1 MVYSQSE
8 HGSPWSNEGRLPL
21 LTYHR
26 GRRRREG
33 RVGQQ
38 RTHHLIPDVLQEMNP
53 KQIHEAPTARR
64 RDRRR
69 GRHQRL
75 RFLLAPEPGRLPHHR
90 HGAVRALHR
99 HPGAPEKDITNALN
113 KHLCRCTAYETNL
126 VGALLA
132 QEWMYGG
139 VSSWLLGAV
148 TTHWRVV
155 HCNLDSRRLVILR
168 SAATKDLYYGIQA
181 ISCTATEVL
190 CSAAPCSE

>member
-1 MVYSQSE
+1 MTLQLRADLIVIGAGTSGCGFYWRLSQA
-8 HGSPWSNEGRLPL
+8 GF
-21 LTYHR
+21 
-26 GRRRREG
+26 
-33 RVGQQ
+33 
-38 RTHHLIPDVLQEMNP
+38 RTIVMELY
-53 KQIHEAPTARR
+53 
-64 RDRRR
+64 
-69 GRHQRL
+69 
-75 RFLLAPEPGRLPHHR
+75 
-90 HGAVRALHR
+90 ALFSR
-99 HPGAPEKDITNALN
+99 HPGTPEKDIINALN

-139 VSSWLLGAV
+139 VSSWILGAV